1 MADIKTEFLFDLK
14 ADLDMPG
21 AIRMGTTPH
30 GTRTILYVTG
40 GTIEGPKIKATV
52 LPGGGD
58 WLLGRPDGTNVMDV
72 RAVACTDDGQ
82 IIYTYYRGYLNI
94 RPEVLQRIYKGEKV
108 DPSEYYFRTTPVFET
123 ASDKYAWLNKVVTV
137 GIGTLSA
144 TGVAYRVYSI
154 L

>member
-30 GTRTILYVTG
+30 GTRTIVYVTG

-72 RAVACTDDGQ
+72 RAVARTDDGQ

-123 ASDKYAWLNKVVTV
+123 ASDKYAWLNKVVMV